1 MATKFEDAPRY
12 SGFAQALHWLIALM
26 ILAAFALALSF
37 DSIPR
42 ATRPWWINLHT
53 VTGLLLFALV
63 LLRLVWRMGH
73 QPPPLP
79 QGTSAL
85 TRRSSTVMHH
95 TLYLLMLVIPVI
107 GIVAYVWH
115 GRVFDFGLFKLDF
128 GVASS
133 KAVYDPAEQA
143 QQEPRVPAGR
153 ARGSARAGGAVA
165 SLRRP
170 RRAAVADVAGPAVTA
185 HSLHFSAPAG
195 FS

>member
-12 SGFAQALHWLIALM
+12 TGFAQALHWLIALM
-26 ILAAFALALSF
+26 ILAAFTLALSF

-85 TRRSSTVMHH
+85 ARRSSTVMHH

-143 QQEPRVPAGR
+143 HK
-153 ARGSARAGGAVA
+153 
-165 SLRRP
+165 SLAFLLVGL
-170 RRAAVADVAGPAVTA
+170 AALHALAALWHHFVAGDGLLWRMWP
-185 HSLHFSAPAG
+185 G
-195 FS
+195 RR